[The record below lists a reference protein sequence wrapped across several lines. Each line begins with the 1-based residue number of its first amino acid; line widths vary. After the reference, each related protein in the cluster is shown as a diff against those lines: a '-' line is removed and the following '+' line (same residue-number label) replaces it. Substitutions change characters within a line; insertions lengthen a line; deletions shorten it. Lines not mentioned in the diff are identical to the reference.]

1 MATIRALAIAG
12 LLVFLHF
19 GALAQP
25 VLVGQWKSD
34 ADRTMR
40 FNKERARLDDKK
52 VAFLSQLMG
61 KMTITFT
68 EDSIAYDMPDVNMR
82 LGGGQVQRVQG
93 FKETHPYNRLGHT
106 GSTVAVR
113 SKAAVVG
120 NEAITV
126 YNFEDANT
134 MWVYVGGADMG
145 LPDEHLRE
153 YFVRAR

>member
-1 MATIRALAIAG
+1 MTAIRALAMAG
-12 LLVFLHF
+12 LLVFLHP

-61 KMTITFT
+61 RMTITFT
-68 EDSIAYDMPDVNMR
+68 EDSIAYDMPDTDMH
-82 LGGGQVQRVQG
+82 LGGGKVQRFEG
-93 FKETHPYNRLGHT
+93 SRETHLYSTLGHT
-106 GSTVAVR
+106 RNTVAVR
-113 SKAAVVG
+113 SKAPVVG

-153 YFVRAR
+153 YFVRK

>member
-1 MATIRALAIAG
+1 MAAIRALALAG
-12 LLVFLHF
+12 ILVFLNL

-25 VLVGQWKSD
+25 VLVGHWKSD

-82 LGGGQVQRVQG
+82 LGDGQVQRFQG
-93 FKETHPYNRLGHT
+93 SKETHPYSRLGHT
-106 GSTVAVR
+106 RNTVAVR
-113 SKAAVVG
+113 SKAPVVG

-134 MWVYVGGADMG
+134 MWVYVGSADMG

-153 YFVRAR
+153 YFVRK